1 MRSADWRVRVHRG
14 ARREPHASRA
24 TARLSARLRWVAQT
38 QRTRR
43 DTMGIEDKVSG
54 RLKQAAGSLSGKEAL
69 RREGKEEERRGDI
82 KREAARERGAA
93 ARDGGVDPDTRSRPG
108 AA

>member
-1 MRSADWRVRVHRG
+1 
-14 ARREPHASRA
+14 
-24 TARLSARLRWVAQT
+24 
-38 QRTRR
+38 
-43 DTMGIEDKVSG
+43 MGIEDKVSG

-82 KREAARERGAA
+82 KREAAREREAAARHQDEAERKAEEAERLERGEDAGAP
-93 ARDGGVDPDTRSRPG
+93 ARDGGVDPDTRSRPR